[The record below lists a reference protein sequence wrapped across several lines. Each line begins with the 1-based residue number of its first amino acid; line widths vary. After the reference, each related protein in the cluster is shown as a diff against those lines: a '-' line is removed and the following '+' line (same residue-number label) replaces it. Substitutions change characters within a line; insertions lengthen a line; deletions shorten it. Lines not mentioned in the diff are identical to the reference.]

1 MNGYAVLA
9 AVLIPIVCGLI
20 ASYLI
25 THFQG
30 FSARHKNIADTQT
43 HDDSDL

>member
-30 FSARHKNIADTQT
+30 ISARNNNIVDT
-43 HDDSDL
+43 DSKEDSDL

>member
-25 THFQG
+25 SHFQG